1 MFKFTLSKKQL
12 IQAVILIILLLT
24 FITYFFLAPT
34 RIFCQISAK
43 QAFPLQ
49 IFYSDNV
56 NFTERN
62 SIEIPIATNSSQYSA
77 IISHPFLENIR
88 LDLGTAANNEISI
101 DNVTIV
107 QYRCLKKEIINITYL
122 ENGHDLRFQNGKII
136 TTGGDPHFAL
146 NLKRV
151 KSSLLPSALVFP
163 LITFVFFVLLTFLL
177 PLCIQ
182 YKWNTCLAKQMF
194 RLNNYIFS
202 NRYFLGYAFFIL
214 IISWGYELFHFTIT
228 VDDEFALFWKEN
240 FFLIWLTQGRWGM
253 ALIARILGNPSIPF
267 FSLFITLGCV
277 VCSFLI
283 LFELLQA
290 SNSSKYLFLPLL
302 LTCPILYFTF
312 SFFSLCPGAG
322 IAILAATIAVT
333 IFIRNRK
340 GFHLCIGIMLGAF
353 AIACYQSTLLIMPV
367 IFVAYLLQQI
377 TLQNESWTKSIWP
390 AIRFGLLILAS
401 LAGYLAIQKFSLWYF
416 NLQISYIDNF
426 INPPGSMLEAGRHFD
441 LFCLKLHDLYQAKFG
456 EPISGHF
463 LLICLCLALVPITS
477 LFRHRNVMTF
487 LITLFLVSLLA
498 ILPFSLDLLNQK
510 AEIPLRSMIA
520 FPFATVCIFHLAWR
534 NLKQQKTIQ
543 YILGYF
549 LILIGIQYVILN
561 NKLSYSSK
569 LSFDQDQVLLQNM
582 LSKLYNNPEFSADV
596 AQGKEIPIVVIGYRM
611 GEQETKYPFLKKET
625 IGHSI
630 LFWDE
635 GAAHRFVSMLHIMG
649 EKYFGSPK
657 ETDYQTAVDIAPSMG
672 TWPEQSS
679 LKYING
685 TVLIKF
691 SDFSNAQNLR
701 YKLGKKIIYHSSPR
715 DHIEELQPALLKN
728 RNAVWDFSPS
738 AVSNMVE
745 GKLIGENT
753 YQSTGAD
760 FQLIFKPVPAN
771 KTEKYIVHLRFSA
784 STSGIAQFFSP
795 DPAIEPDYNCI
806 TLDVVAGENE
816 VAFSIPGQLL
826 ERGFR
831 IDLLDAANQKCTIH
845 HFAIYKEQP

>member
-1 MFKFTLSKKQL
+1 MSIATGAL
-12 IQAVILIILLLT
+12 
-24 FITYFFLAPT
+24 FFLIYIVYILFAPT
-34 RIFCQISAK
+34 KVFCEISTK

-49 IFYSDNV
+49 IFYSPGI
-56 NFTERN
+56 NFTESK
-62 SIEIPIATNSSQYSA
+62 SIVIPITPTQKKYSFV
-77 IISHPFLENIR
+77 ISYPLLTKLR
-88 LDLGTAANNEISI
+88 LDFGTTAGNEIDISRVSI
-101 DNVTIV
+101 T
-107 QYRCLKKEIINITYL
+107 QYRFLQKEIFDISTAKHVN
-122 ENGHDLRFQNGKII
+122 DLKFSEGKII
-136 TTGGDPHFAL
+136 TSGADPFLIL
-146 NLKRV
+146 NLGKVRFSFLSKELISLV
-151 KSSLLPSALVFP
+151 VLFIGFTGLFFLTLMSMRHQWSSRLINSLSNLQDYIYTHRWLIGYSCLILLVA
-163 LITFVFFVLLTFLL
+163 
-177 PLCIQ
+177 
-182 YKWNTCLAKQMF
+182 
-194 RLNNYIFS
+194 
-202 NRYFLGYAFFIL
+202 
-214 IISWGYELFHFTIT
+214 WGYELFHFTIS
-228 VDDEFALFWKEN
+228 VDDEIILF
-240 FFLIWLTQGRWGM
+240 FQGQLSAGWLTQGRWGM
-253 ALIARILGNPSIPF
+253 ALIDRILGNLSIPF
-267 FSLFITLGCV
+267 FSQFITLSCV
-277 VCSFLI
+277 ICAFLV

-322 IAILAATIAVT
+322 IAILAAAIAAA
-333 IFIRNRK
+333 IFIKSRRW
-340 GFHLCIGIMLGAF
+340 GYLCIGILLGAS
-353 AIACYQSTLLIMPV
+353 AVACYQSALLIMPV

-377 TLQNESWTKSIWP
+377 TLQNESWTKFIWP
-390 AIRFGLLILAS
+390 TIKFGLLLLAS
-401 LAGYLAIQKFSLWYF
+401 LAGYLAIQKFSLWCF
-416 NLQISYIDNF
+416 NLQDGYINNY
-426 INPPGSMLEAGRHFD
+426 INPPRSVLEARRHFD

-543 YILGYF
+543 YILGCF

-582 LSKLYNNPEFSADV
+582 LSRLYNNAEFSADV
-596 AQGKEIPIVVIGYRM
+596 AQGKEIPIVVIGYSMR
-611 GEQETKYPFLKKET
+611 EQETKYPFLTKET
-625 IGHSI
+625 VGYSI
-630 LFWDE
+630 LSMDQRL
-635 GAAHRFVSMLHIMG
+635 ARRFACMFHIMG
-649 EKYFGSPK
+649 QKYFVEPEK
-657 ETDYQTAVDIAPSMG
+657 TDYQDAVNIASEMG

-745 GKLIGENT
+745 GKLIGEGT
-753 YQSTGAD
+753 YQSTGED
-760 FQLIFKPVPAN
+760 FQLIFKPVPVN

-795 DPAIEPDYNCI
+795 DPAIEPNFNCI
-806 TLDVVAGENE
+806 DLDMVAGENE

>member
-1 MFKFTLSKKQL
+1 MKNIASLQKLTLIAAGTLFCL
-12 IQAVILIILLLT
+12 IYIAHI
-24 FITYFFLAPT
+24 FLAPAKV
-34 RIFCQISAK
+34 FCEISAR
-43 QAFPLQ
+43 QDFPLQ
-49 IFYSDNV
+49 IFYSHGI
-56 NFTERN
+56 NFTESK
-62 SIEIPIATNSSQYSA
+62 SIVVPITPTQREYSFVISYPLLTN
-77 IISHPFLENIR
+77 LR
-88 LDLGTAANNEISI
+88 LDFGTTAGNEIDISRFSI
-101 DNVTIV
+101 T
-107 QYRCLKKEIINITYL
+107 QYRFLQKEIFDISSAKHIN
-122 ENGHDLRFQNGKII
+122 DLKFSEGKII
-136 TTGGDPHFAL
+136 TCGTDPFLLL
-146 NLKRV
+146 NLQDTNF
-151 KSSLLPSALVFP
+151 SF
-163 LITFVFFVLLTFLL
+163 
-177 PLCIQ
+177 
-182 YKWNTCLAKQMF
+182 LAKELISLVILFIGFTGLFFLISMSIRYQWNS
-194 RLNNYIFS
+194 RLINSLFNLQGYIYTHRWFI
-202 NRYFLGYAFFIL
+202 GYSCLIL
-214 IISWGYELFHFTIT
+214 LVAWGYELFHFTISI
-228 VDDEFALFWKEN
+228 DDEFFMFAQEESITK
-240 FFLIWLTQGRWGM
+240 WLKQGRWGM
-253 ALIARILGNPSIPF
+253 ALTFRILGNPSIPI
-267 FSLFITLGCV
+267 FSLFVTLSCV
-277 VCSFLI
+277 ICAFLI

-290 SNSSKYLFLPLL
+290 SESSKYIFLPLL
-302 LTCPILYFTF
+302 LACPILYFTF
-312 SFFSLCPGAG
+312 SFFSLCPGVG
-322 IAILAATIAVT
+322 IAILAATIAAA
-333 IFIRNRK
+333 IFCRSRK

-534 NLKQQKTIQ
+534 NLEQQKTIQ
-543 YILGYF
+543 YLLGCL
-549 LILIGIQYVILN
+549 LILIGIQYAILN
-561 NKLSYSSK
+561 NKLAYSSK

-582 LSKLYNNPEFSADV
+582 LSRLYNNPEFSANV
-596 AQGKEIPIVVIGYRM
+596 ASGKKIPIVIIGYCL
-611 GEQETKYPFLKKET
+611 GEQETKYPFLKKEAV
-625 IGHSI
+625 GHSI
-630 LFWDE
+630 LAWDQ
-635 GAAHRFVSMLHIMG
+635 GSARRVTCMLHIMG
-649 EKYFGSPK
+649 QKYFIEPEK
-657 ETDYQTAVDIAPSMG
+657 TDYQAAVNIAPQMG

-691 SDFSNAQNLR
+691 SDFSGLQNLR
-701 YKLGKKIIYHSSPR
+701 YNLGKKIIHHSSPR

-760 FQLIFKPVPAN
+760 FQLIFKPVPVN

-831 IDLLDAANQKCTIH
+831 VDLLDASNQKCTIH
-845 HFAIYKEQP
+845 HFSIYKEQP

>member
-1 MFKFTLSKKQL
+1 MKTTASLQKLTLIATGTL
-12 IQAVILIILLLT
+12 FCLVYVAYIL
-24 FITYFFLAPT
+24 FAPT
-34 RIFCQISAK
+34 KVFCEITAK

-49 IFYSDNV
+49 IFYSRGI
-56 NFTERN
+56 NFTESQ
-62 SIEIPIATNSSQYSA
+62 SIVIPIKPTQKKYSFVISYPLLTN
-77 IISHPFLENIR
+77 LR
-88 LDLGTAANNEISI
+88 LDFGTTAGNEIDSSRFSI
-101 DNVTIV
+101 T
-107 QYRCLKKEIINITYL
+107 QYRCLQKEIFDISSAKHIN
-122 ENGHDLRFQNGKII
+122 DLKFVEGKII
-136 TTGGDPHFAL
+136 TCGTDPFLLL
-146 NLKRV
+146 NLQDTNF
-151 KSSLLPSALVFP
+151 SF
-163 LITFVFFVLLTFLL
+163 
-177 PLCIQ
+177 
-182 YKWNTCLAKQMF
+182 LAKELISLVVLFIGFAGLFFLISMSIRYQWNS
-194 RLNNYIFS
+194 RLINSLSNLQDYIYTHRWFI
-202 NRYFLGYAFFIL
+202 GYSGLIL
-214 IISWGYELFHFTIT
+214 LVAWGYELFHFTISI
-228 VDDEFALFWKEN
+228 DDEFVLFSQGKSSAS
-240 FFLIWLTQGRWGM
+240 WLTQGRWGM
-253 ALIARILGNPSIPF
+253 ALIDRILGNPSIPF
-267 FSLFITLGCV
+267 FSLFVTLSCV
-277 VCSFLI
+277 ICAFLI

-290 SNSSKYLFLPLL
+290 SESSKYIFLPLL
-302 LTCPILYFTF
+302 LACPILYFTF
-312 SFFSLCPGAG
+312 SFSSLCPGAG
-322 IAILAATIAVT
+322 IAILAATIAAA
-333 IFIRNRK
+333 IFCRSRK
-340 GFHLCIGIMLGAF
+340 GFHFCIGILLGAF
-353 AIACYQSTLLIMPV
+353 AVACYQSALLLMPV
-367 IFVAYLLQQI
+367 VCLAYLLQRI
-377 TLQNESWTKSIWP
+377 TLQNESWPQCIWP
-390 AIRFGLLILAS
+390 AIRFGLLFLAS

-441 LFCLKLHDLYQAKFG
+441 LFCLKLHDLYQANFG
-456 EPISGHF
+456 EPVSGHF
-463 LLICLCLALVPITS
+463 LLICLCLALIPITS
-477 LFRHRNVMTF
+477 LFLHRSVMTF
-487 LITLFLVSLLA
+487 LITLFLIFLLA

-510 AEIPLRSMIA
+510 AEMPLRSMIA

-534 NLKQQKTIQ
+534 NLEQQKTLQ
-543 YILGYF
+543 YILGCF

-561 NKLSYSSK
+561 NKLAYSSK

-582 LSKLYNNPEFSADV
+582 LSRLYNNPEFSADV

-625 IGHSI
+625 VGHSI
-630 LFWDE
+630 LFWDQ

-649 EKYFGSPK
+649 EKYFVSPQK
-657 ETDYQTAVDIAPSMG
+657 TDYQAAVNITPEMG

-685 TVLIKF
+685 IVLIKF
-691 SDFSNAQNLR
+691 SDFSGLQNLR
-701 YKLGKKIIYHSSPR
+701 YNLGKKIIHHSSPR

-760 FQLIFKPVPAN
+760 FQLIFKPVPVN